1 MIRDVLH
8 HIPQEL
14 INFIFVILFS
24 LLIGLEQRR
33 HHLDQDFEK
42 LFGTDRT
49 FTLIGLF
56 GFMLYMISPKDLL
69 PFLLGGASLCAL
81 LCISYYQKIKLQQ
94 RFGLT
99 SIITALVTYCLAP
112 LVCTQ
117 PQWLVLLIVVTV
129 LIITEIK
136 ESLFAFAK
144 RFNNNEFLTLAKF
157 LIVAGIIL
165 PLLPDQPIN
174 EFIKISPYR
183 IWLAIVIISGI
194 SYCSYLLKKFV
205 FPESGTILTGIL
217 GGLYSS
223 TATTIILAKKSKS
236 EEENG
241 KIVPAIILA
250 TMMMYIRIF
259 LLALFFNIDLAL
271 SLLPYFLIFIILS
284 LIISFLF
291 LKFKKV
297 HSTTAE
303 TNVLVQ
309 DNMNP
314 LEFKTAIFFAIL
326 FIIFSILTGYVI
338 KYYGGAG
345 INIMA
350 FIVGVT
356 DIDPFIINLFQGQLG
371 ISNSLI
377 TIAVLNAITSNNLLK
392 LVYSLFFSDKALRK
406 DLIICFGSIILVG
419 IIIYFYLS
427 F

>member
-81 LCISYYQKIKLQQ
+81 LSISYYQKIKLQQ

-165 PLLPDQPIN
+165 PLLPDEPIN
-174 EFIKISPYR
+174 EFIRISPYR

-194 SYCSYLLKKFV
+194 SYSSYLLKKFI

-236 EEENG
+236 DEDNG

-250 TMMMYIRIF
+250 TMMMYIRVF
-259 LLALFFNIDLAL
+259 LLALFFNIELAL
-271 SLLPYFLIFIILS
+271 NLLPYFIIFILLS
-284 LIISFLF
+284 LIISFLL
-291 LKFKKV
+291 LKFKKALNT
-297 HSTTAE
+297 SAE
-303 TNVLVQ
+303 TKVLFQ
-309 DNMNP
+309 ENMNP
-314 LEFKTAIFFAIL
+314 LEFKTAVFFAIL
-326 FIIFSILTGYVI
+326 FIVFSILTGYVI

-371 ISNSLI
+371 ISNGLI
-377 TIAVLNAITSNNLLK
+377 TMAVLNAITSNNILK
-392 LVYSLFFSDKALRK
+392 LAYSLFFSDKSLRK
-406 DLIICFGSIILVG
+406 DFILSFGSIILAG